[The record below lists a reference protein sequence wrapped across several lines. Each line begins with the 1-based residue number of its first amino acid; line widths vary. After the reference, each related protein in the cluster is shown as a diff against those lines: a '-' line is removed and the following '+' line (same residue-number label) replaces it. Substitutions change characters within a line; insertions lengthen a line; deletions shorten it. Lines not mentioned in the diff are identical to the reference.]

1 MKKLLILIFLSTPAH
16 ALEGDKQI
24 HLLFGTVV
32 GAGGTIVKNRWW
44 GMGLGCSVGL
54 LKEVSDHNGNGV
66 ADPKDFYMTCGGAIL
81 SAQGV
86 HLLKLRAKRQGV
98 VVEWM
103 KEF

>member
-1 MKKLLILIFLSTPAH
+1 MKKLLILIFLSGCAH
-16 ALEGDKQI
+16 GDKQI
-24 HLLFGTVV
+24 HLTVGTLV
-32 GAGGTIVKNRWW
+32 GAGGTIVKNKWW
-44 GMGLGCSVGL
+44 GMGLGCAVGV
-54 LKEVSDHNGNGV
+54 LKEISDHNGNGV
-66 ADPKDFYMTCGGAIL
+66 ADPKDFYYTCGGALL